1 LEECLTVLDGYFTP
15 KINVPFERHMFQQMH
30 FVCRLRQKSVSCEFT
45 NVDEAICDQIIEK
58 CSDPILR
65 RKFLEKSGTVTLP
78 VLQDIARV
86 HEAVNTQ
93 MQSVERSEANEV
105 HRIFPGDQKGIG
117 KGKYGG
123 RSEDGT
129 SDGKYIENRSCY
141 RCNMMGH
148 IG

>member
-1 LEECLTVLDGYFTP
+1 MIYPQIGNELMLDVDIITP
-15 KINVPFERHMFQQMH
+15 LIF
-30 FVCRLRQKSVSCEFT
+30 
-45 NVDEAICDQIIEK
+45 D
-58 CSDPILR
+58 
-65 RKFLEKSGTVTLP
+65 
-78 VLQDIARV
+78 
-86 HEAVNTQ
+86 EAVNTQ